1 MRDDKTLSF
10 HSTSPYKTMR
20 RNRGKHLTCIER
32 PLLDLVSGRLTYH
45 PQPGHP
51 DENKA
56 CCMHLPRANAHDRL
70 FWLRFLVPI
79 SSMK

>member
-10 HSTSPYKTMR
+10 HSTSPYKTMG

-45 PQPGHP
+45 ARRVIRMKTKPAVCICLLQMRMTDLFG
-51 DENKA
+51 
-56 CCMHLPRANAHDRL
+56 CGFWSQSLP
-70 FWLRFLVPI
+70 
-79 SSMK
+79 